1 MHIEQFSRKDD
12 GLDNGDAIGEDLENQ
27 SDKPRE
33 SRWGQWVDSKY
44 CFRSEDD
51 EVDQDSGDA
60 QGTEINAQ
68 GLNDNV
74 EDEMENEYGASEE
87 L

>member
-33 SRWGQWVDSKY
+33 SR
-44 CFRSEDD
+44 
-51 EVDQDSGDA
+51 
-60 QGTEINAQ
+60 
-68 GLNDNV
+68 
-74 EDEMENEYGASEE
+74 
-87 L
+87 